1 MSESSQHILGLIAG
15 QGHLPFLVAQGAK
28 KAGLK
33 VVCAGLT
40 DSVEPELAQYVDV
53 FFNAAIARPGG
64 WMRKLRRHGVRDTI
78 MVGRVAKTKIYT
90 PWRLVK
96 YLPDWRALRIWYWR
110 LRKQD
115 KRNDS
120 VLNAIADELA
130 SGGIIL
136 VDSTQYCKDSMA
148 DGGVMTRTRPPASVL
163 ADIEFG
169 WPMVMEVGR
178 LDIGQAIAVKEREI
192 IAVEA
197 IEGTAEM
204 IIRAGQL
211 CKKGGWTLLKSAKP
225 KQDMRFDVPC
235 IGPDT
240 IESLAKNKA
249 CCVVVEKHKTIII
262 DKQKTLDLADKLG
275 IAVVGH

>member
-1 MSESSQHILGLIAG
+1 
-15 QGHLPFLVAQGAK
+15 LPARAACRFWWLRAPK

-33 VVCAGLT
+33 VICAGLT
-40 DSVEPELAQYVDV
+40 DSVEPELARYVDV

-148 DGGVMTRTRPPASVL
+148 DDGVMTRTRPPASVL

-204 IIRAGQL
+204 IVRAGQL
-211 CKKGGWTLLKSAKP
+211 CKKGAWTLLKSAKP

-262 DKQKTLDLADKLG
+262 DKQKTLELADKLG